1 MEWCSDWRVRLLA
14 LVVAG
19 GWLAVVLVAWW
30 AADDVA
36 LGWGNDEIEN
46 GKTEGVAEQERLK

>member
-30 AADDVA
+30 AAEDVA
-36 LGWGNDEIEN
+36 ADWGKDEIEA
-46 GKTEGVAEQERLK
+46 GRVEAGAELDQLK